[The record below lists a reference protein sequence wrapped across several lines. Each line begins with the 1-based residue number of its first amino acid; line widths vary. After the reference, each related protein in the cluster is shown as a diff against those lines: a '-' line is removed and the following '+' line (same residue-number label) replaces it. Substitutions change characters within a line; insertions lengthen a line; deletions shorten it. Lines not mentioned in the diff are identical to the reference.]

1 MNNNNITT
9 TITNVMKNI
18 KNVLISNKLSTIT
31 SLPINTTTTSTT
43 VDDQNDAIFVT
54 NSSMNINSSMNKSIR
69 NDRKIR
75 GTYRIDT
82 SNKFIHDGSSSSSI
96 SRGSNNSND
105 GDRSR
110 GNAGDGVDIADC
122 VNISKCD
129 SIENNSSN
137 NNSSI
142 GSNGFYSYINNSYI
156 GNYMNRSSHIQGI
169 GDDGDDDDE
178 SGDYSSNVNIDQSSR
193 YYNSDNIISQH
204 NGIIEVINHTIHDII
219 YQTNNYMNKSSIYIN
234 NMIISSTN
242 SNTDDDSFVSSSYH
256 SQHNQHNYYGI
267 YDRQHIDKGGDIYGE
282 KENVDYLIPLIT
294 NSHLINDDDNID
306 HNDESFSV

>member
-1 MNNNNITT
+1 MINNNDITT

-18 KNVLISNKLSTIT
+18 KNVFISNKPSTTT
-31 SLPINTTTTSTT
+31 SLPINTTTSTT
-43 VDDQNDAIFVT
+43 VDDQNDAIFVD
-54 NSSMNINSSMNKSIR
+54 NSSMNINNSMNKSIR

-82 SNKFIHDGSSSSSI
+82 SNKFINDGSTSSSR

-105 GDRSR
+105 GDRRR

-122 VNISKCD
+122 VDISKCD
-129 SIENNSSN
+129 NIENNSSN
-137 NNSSI
+137 NNSCI
-142 GSNGFYSYINNSYI
+142 GSSGFYSYINNSYI
-156 GNYMNRSSHIQGI
+156 SNYMNRSSHIQGI

-178 SGDYSSNVNIDQSSR
+178 SGDYSSNVNIDQTSR
-193 YYNSDNIISQH
+193 YYNSNNIISQH

-234 NMIISSTN
+234 KMTMSSTV
-242 SNTDDDSFVSSSYH
+242 SNTVDDSFLSSPHH
-256 SQHNQHNYYGI
+256 SQHNQHYYCGI
-267 YDRQHIDKGGDIYGE
+267 YDKQHIDKGGDIYGE
-282 KENVDYLIPLIT
+282 KEDVDYLIPLIT
-294 NSHLINDDDNID
+294 NSHLINDDDSND

>member
-18 KNVLISNKLSTIT
+18 KNVFISNKPSTTT
-31 SLPINTTTTSTT
+31 SLPINTTTSSTT
-43 VDDQNDAIFVT
+43 DDQNDALFVT
-54 NSSMNINSSMNKSIR
+54 SSSMNINNSMNKSIR

-82 SNKFIHDGSSSSSI
+82 SNKFIHDGSTSSSR

-105 GDRSR
+105 GDRRR

-129 SIENNSSN
+129 SMENNSSN

-142 GSNGFYSYINNSYI
+142 GNSGFYSYINNSYI
-156 GNYMNRSSHIQGI
+156 SNYMNRSSHIQGI
-169 GDDGDDDDE
+169 GDDGDDDDDE
-178 SGDYSSNVNIDQSSR
+178 SGNYSSNVNIDQSSR

-234 NMIISSTN
+234 NMIMSSTI
-242 SNTDDDSFVSSSYH
+242 SNIDDDSFLSSPHH
-256 SQHNQHNYYGI
+256 SQHNQHNYYGL

-294 NSHLINDDDNID
+294 NSHLINDDDSND

>member
-1 MNNNNITT
+1 
-9 TITNVMKNI
+9 
-18 KNVLISNKLSTIT
+18 
-31 SLPINTTTTSTT
+31 
-43 VDDQNDAIFVT
+43 
-54 NSSMNINSSMNKSIR
+54 MNINNSMNKSIR

-82 SNKFIHDGSSSSSI
+82 SNKFIYDGSTSSSI
-96 SRGSNNSND
+96 SRGSNNSN

-156 GNYMNRSSHIQGI
+156 SNYMNRSSHIQGI
-169 GDDGDDDDE
+169 GDDGDE
-178 SGDYSSNVNIDQSSR
+178 SGNYSSNVNIDQSSR

-234 NMIISSTN
+234 NMIMSSTI
-242 SNTDDDSFVSSSYH
+242 SNTDDDSFLSSPHH
-256 SQHNQHNYYGI
+256 SQHNQHNYYGL
-267 YDRQHIDKGGDIYGE
+267 YDRQYIDKGGDIYGE

-294 NSHLINDDDNID
+294 NSHLINDDDSND